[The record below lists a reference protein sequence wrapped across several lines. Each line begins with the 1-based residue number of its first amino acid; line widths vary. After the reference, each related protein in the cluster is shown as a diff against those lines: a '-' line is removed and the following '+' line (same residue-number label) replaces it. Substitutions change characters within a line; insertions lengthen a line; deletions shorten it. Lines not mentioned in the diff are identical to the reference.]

1 MSLTQLST
9 LFVFG
14 GSMTT
19 SSVPS
24 VVTVDFQGAQL
35 ITIKKDENEFVA
47 MKPIVEGIGLDWKTQ
62 YRKIVLD
69 KRYGHMTIPLIT
81 PGGNQELS
89 CIPLTKLNGWLFS
102 INPNKIPNPQTREKV
117 IRYQEEC
124 FLALYNY
131 WHKGIA
137 ERKPEFPDTLTPSE
151 QHALTS
157 AVKSKAAGNGK
168 VIPEIW
174 GRVKNKF
181 RVAKYDQ
188 ITRDRFQEALDYING
203 IETRPLPPKAP
214 EVPVEL
220 LLEVE
225 RLKTKIQCLEAE
237 NQKIGGWIE
246 NSDKAFVA
254 LCREVYLHARG
265 ARS

>member
-1 MSLTQLST
+1 
-9 LFVFG
+9 
-14 GSMTT
+14 MTNT
-19 SSVPS
+19 SSNLPVVAS
-24 VVTVDFQGAQL
+24 VNFHGTQL
-35 ITIKKDENEFVA
+35 ITIKKDEYELVA
-47 MKPIVEGIGLDWKTQ
+47 MKPVVEGIGLAWQKQ
-62 YRKIVLD
+62 HEKLSRD
-69 KRYGHMTIPLIT
+69 KDKFSYHLMVTTGKDGKKYEM
-81 PGGNQELS
+81 S
-89 CIPLTKLNGWLFS
+89 CIPLTKLNGWLFA
-102 INPNKIPNPQTREKV
+102 INPNKIPNLDVRKRVVE
-117 IRYQEEC
+117 YQEEC

-137 ERKPEFPDTLTPSE
+137 ERKPETPDTLTPSE

-246 NSDKAFVA
+246 NSDKAFVS